1 MKKVKNFTLIELLV
15 VIAIIGI
22 LASMLLPALNSARER
37 GRAAKCLSNVRQLTT
52 GWIAYASDNNDYLPP
67 HSSSLADSTLWPEET
82 HYWSNFI
89 APYINESDLKVEWNE
104 SGNVK
109 FKQNGL
115 LRCPSVGNIRNW
127 GAYNTHYGLMT
138 YGVGGI
144 ASGYVPIINKLS
156 RIKKPAQLWV
166 LADSDGRAVEAP
178 DWGTNGSFKVD
189 NNKGIIYDGNS
200 SNDGNWGV
208 RHNKGANISYADGHA
223 SYNNYLKIN
232 SIVNGTGGWGKQPEN
247 GYQQF

>member
-1 MKKVKNFTLIELLV
+1 MKKHQNFTLIELLV

-52 GWIAYASDNNDYLPP
+52 GWLAYASDNNDYIPP
-67 HSSSLADSTLWPEET
+67 HSTMWAEKDKWNCENKFWANFLA
-82 HYWSNFI
+82 N
-89 APYINESDLKVEWNE
+89 YINEPDMRVEWDEN
-104 SGNVK
+104 GDKK

-115 LRCPSVGNIRNW
+115 LRCPSVGNISNW
-127 GAYNTHYGLMT
+127 SAYWTHYGIMT
-138 YGVGGI
+138 YGIGGV
-144 ASGYVPIINKLS
+144 ASGYVPVINKIS

-166 LADSDGRAVEAP
+166 MADSDSRAVEAP
-178 DWGTNGSFKVD
+178 DWGKNGSCKVD
-189 NNKGIIYDGNS
+189 NNKGIFYDGNS
-200 SNDGNWGV
+200 SNDGNWGA
-208 RHNKGANISYADGHA
+208 RHNRGVNISYADGHA

-232 SIVNGTGGWGKQPEN
+232 SVINGTGGWGKQPEN